1 MINIKSKKKTINHS
15 FLIITG
21 VLFSITPKFVHAAD
35 GQWYTGSLVS
45 PSGAEAHAGLLG
57 IEPYYSY
64 TQPIGYFGSNGV
76 SHPQHPR
83 QQTFS
88 NSTMWKY
95 GITDHISIQ
104 AHTVVNYGW
113 EQGHGHSSGPKFG
126 DFPVDMVWRFVDPN
140 PAKYIPAFNLFAG
153 VYFPTGDYKKLQ
165 SKQNSNGTGSYV
177 FRVAITEQST
187 YVVNGHHALRLRTW
201 GWFRRALTSAQ
212 LEDMSSYGTAAGF
225 HGRGRPG
232 MSGQSGFSLE
242 YGINQSWVLA
252 MDLARDWANGSH
264 VWGSD
269 AHGRRI
275 NRIASSSGDWQIAPA
290 VEYSW
295 TSRMGIIVGSAIYY
309 AGHNTGVKVSP
320 QFAVNMVY

>member
-1 MINIKSKKKTINHS
+1 MIS
-15 FLIITG
+15 ITTKNYQKLLAASG
-21 VLFSITPKFVHAAD
+21 VLLTFYMGTARAAD

-45 PSGAEAHAGLLG
+45 PSGAEAHAGLIG

-64 TQPIGYFGSNGV
+64 TQPIGRFASDGT

-113 EQGHGHSSGPKFG
+113 ERGQGHSSGPKFG

-140 PAKYIPAFNLFAG
+140 PKKYIPAFNLFAG
-153 VYFPTGDYKKLQ
+153 VYFPTGDYNKLQ
-165 SKQNSNGTGSYV
+165 HKQDSSGTGAYV
-177 FRVAITEQST
+177 FRMAITEQST
-187 YVVNGHHALRLRTW
+187 YVINGGHTLRLRTW
-201 GWFRRALTSAQ
+201 GWFRHALASTH
-212 LEDMSSYGTAAGF
+212 LEDVTSYGTGNGF

-232 MSGQSGFSLE
+232 MSGQTGFSLE
-242 YGINQSWVLA
+242 YGLNHSWVLA
-252 MDLARDWANGSH
+252 MDLARDWANGSRIWGTNATGKH
-264 VWGSD
+264 VD
-269 AHGRRI
+269 
-275 NRIASSSGDWQIAPA
+275 RIASSSGDWQIAPA

-295 TSRMGIIVGSAIYY
+295 SPRFGVIVGSAIYY

-320 QFAVNMVY
+320 QFAVNMIY